1 MDFEL
6 EQVVDDWKFIRQ
18 NTLAFIE
25 ALSNE
30 DLVRQLPRPGIDTFM
45 KHFEE
50 MCDVQKAYL
59 DACVSG
65 EMGFE
70 GVKENDEYT
79 GMTSKQEIIEK
90 LSEQDNRIA
99 DIVKN
104 YPTSKIVWDEDDVKT
119 LNSQLRN
126 LCVHETLHI
135 GQLIAFAYVMGI
147 RIPEFVVESWSLS
160 ETD

>member
-25 ALSNE
+25 TLSNE
-30 DLVRQLPRPGIDTFM
+30 DLVRRLPRPGIDTFM

-70 GVKENDEYT
+70 EVKENDEYT
-79 GMTSKQEIIEK
+79 GMTSKEEIVEK

-104 YPTSKIVWDEDDVKT
+104 YATSKIAWDEDDVKT

-126 LCVHETLHI
+126 LCVHEALHI
-135 GQLIAFAYVMGI
+135 GQLIAFAYAMGI